1 MSMAKDYYDILG
13 ISRSASDDEIKK
25 AYRKL
30 AHQHHPDKKGGDEA
44 KFKEINEAYQVL
56 SDKAKRSQY
65 DQFGQAFS
73 GAQGGGFGGQSGQ
86 GFGGFN
92 FGNFDF
98 SNASSGGF
106 GPFED
111 IFSDFFGGS
120 RGDGHAR
127 ERGQDIH
134 VDVEIDF
141 LEMAIG
147 AEKTVHLRKRT
158 VCNACHGTG
167 GEVGTKEETCSVCK
181 GSGQVR
187 KTQRTFLG
195 SFTQVAVCDACRG
208 KGKVYAHRCKKCGG
222 DGRVKEEESI
232 SISLP
237 AGIDE
242 GQTLSLSGKGEAGGY
257 GAPSGNLYVT
267 VHVRPHKNF
276 TRKGQNILSEEH
288 ISFAQAALGDSIQ
301 VKTLSG
307 LVTMKIPSGTQ
318 SKEIFRIKEAGFPS
332 LEGKSKGHH
341 FVTIVVDIPKHLSW
355 KQKKLVEELRELEK

>member
-1 MSMAKDYYDILG
+1 MTKNYYDILG
-13 ISRSASDDEIKK
+13 VSKSASDDEIKK

-30 AHQHHPDKKGGDEA
+30 AHQYHPDKKGGDEA

-56 SDKAKRSQY
+56 SDKSKRAQY
-65 DQFGQAFS
+65 DQFGQTFNN
-73 GAQGGGFGGQSGQ
+73 GAQGSGFGGQGGQ

-98 SNASSGGF
+98 SGASGGF

-120 RGDGHAR
+120 RTEGRSR

-141 LEMAIG
+141 LEMATG
-147 AEKTVHLRKRT
+147 SEKTIRIRKRT
-158 VCNACHGTG
+158 VCGVCRGAG
-167 GEVGTKEETCSVCK
+167 GEVGTKEEKCSVCN

-195 SFTQVAVCDACRG
+195 SFTQVAMCDACHG
-208 KGKVYAHRCKKCGG
+208 KGKTYANRCKKCGG
-222 DGRVKEEESI
+222 DGRVREEETLSVP
-232 SISLP
+232 LP
-237 AGIDE
+237 AGIDD

-267 VHVRPHKNF
+267 VHVKPHKKF
-276 TRKGQNILSEEH
+276 KRKKSDVLSEEH
-288 ISFAQAALGDSIQ
+288 ISFSQAALGDSIQ
-301 VKTLSG
+301 VETLIG
-307 LVTMKIPSGTQ
+307 LITMKIPSGTQ
-318 SKEIFRIKEAGFPS
+318 SREVFRIKEAGFPS
-332 LEGKSKGHH
+332 LEGRSKGHH
-341 FVTIVVDIPKHLSW
+341 FVTVIVDIPKKLSW
-355 KQKKLVEELRELEK
+355 KQKKLVEELRDLG